1 MITFLAKLWIK
12 DYQKTDLPEVR
23 QAYGVLCG
31 GVGIGFNILLFLGK
45 FLAGLLSNSIAITA
59 DAFNNLSDAGS
70 SVVTLIGFQLAG
82 QRPDLEHPFGHGR
95 IEYLSGLAVSAAILI
110 MAVELIQSSFSKIL
124 HPEAVNFQPLTAV
137 ILAASIGVKLY
148 MAYYNRSTGNRIQS
162 AAMKATAT
170 DSLSDA
176 LATSVVF
183 IASIIGRFTSLNID
197 GWCGLIVGFFILYAG
212 FSAAKDTL
220 NPLLGQAPDPEFIQ
234 SIRQITLAHP
244 EILSI
249 HDLLVHDYGP
259 GRKIISLH
267 CEVPASGNIL
277 ELHDAIDNIER
288 ELSEKLH
295 CEAVIHMDPVE
306 VHDARVLAIKEKLGR
321 VLHALDDRL
330 TFHDFRV
337 VFGKEQINLI
347 FDLVVPFTYNEE
359 EELKLSQQVMALMQ
373 EVDARYQCVIT
384 MDRSFVAEGE

>member
-1 MITFLAKLWIK
+1 
-12 DYQKTDLPEVR
+12 
-23 QAYGVLCG
+23 
-31 GVGIGFNILLFLGK
+31 
-45 FLAGLLSNSIAITA
+45 
-59 DAFNNLSDAGS
+59 
-70 SVVTLIGFQLAG
+70 
-82 QRPDLEHPFGHGR
+82 
-95 IEYLSGLAVSAAILI
+95 
-110 MAVELIQSSFSKIL
+110 
-124 HPEAVNFQPLTAV
+124 
-137 ILAASIGVKLY
+137 
-148 MAYYNRSTGNRIQS
+148 
-162 AAMKATAT
+162 MKATAT

-295 CEAVIHMDPVE
+295 CEAVIHMDPVQNE
-306 VHDARVLAIKEKLGR
+306 DPETIHLRKQVLEIIQSIDP
-321 VLHALDDRL
+321 VISM
-330 TFHDFRV
+330 HDFRIV
-337 VFGKEQINLI
+337 KGPTHSNLI
-347 FDLVVPFTYNEE
+347 FDVVIPMKFSMTPGGLTQGIEQAVKKNKPG
-359 EELKLSQQVMALMQ
+359 LLHCHQCRPGLRGSLNSGRFSS
-373 EVDARYQCVIT
+373 ARSPPGT
-384 MDRSFVAEGE
+384 PKSRSPVCIQT